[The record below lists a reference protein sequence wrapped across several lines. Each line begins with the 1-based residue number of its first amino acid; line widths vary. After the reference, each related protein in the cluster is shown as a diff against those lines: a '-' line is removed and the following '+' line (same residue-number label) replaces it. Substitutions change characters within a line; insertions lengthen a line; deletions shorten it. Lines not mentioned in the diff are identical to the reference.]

1 MDKVARRVLV
11 VNAKGGCGKT
21 TIATNLAAYFSLRQ
35 STMLLDYDPQ
45 GSSMRWLKQRT
56 DNRPPVIGMRGGEG
70 AYRPNVTRSWLM
82 QNPDYERTVID
93 APAGVGGHDLAK
105 LVQQADTI
113 LVPVQPSPIDIA
125 ATADFIRD
133 LLLEGKVRSLDIR
146 LGVVANRVK
155 ANTRVYQSL
164 QRFLK
169 TLGLPFIG
177 VLRDTQNYM
186 RAAEEG
192 LGIHELTPSLV
203 KQDVQQWQ
211 PILHWLDRK
220 LYVKSGVNRAHTASH
235 EAPPPPASDV
245 QIGATGSPY

>member
-1 MDKVARRVLV
+1 MDKVARRILVL
-11 VNAKGGCGKT
+11 NAKGGCGKT
-21 TIATNLAAYFSLRQ
+21 TIATNLAGYYAQRQ

-56 DNRPPVIGMRGGEG
+56 DNHPKVIGMRGGEG
-70 AYRPNVTRSWLM
+70 AFRPNVTRTWLM
-82 QNPDYERTVID
+82 QNPDYDRTVID
-93 APAGVGGHDLAK
+93 APAGIGGHDLVK
-105 LVQQADTI
+105 LVHQADTI
-113 LVPVQPSPIDIA
+113 LIPVQPSPIDIA

-133 LLLEGKVRSLDIR
+133 LLLEGKLRSLDIR
-146 LGVVANRVK
+146 LGVVANRIK

-177 VLRDTQNYM
+177 ALRDSQNYM

-220 LYVKSGVNRAHTASH
+220 LYVKHSVNRAHKESR
-235 EAPPPPASDV
+235 EVLPPPALGD
-245 QIGATGSPY
+245 QIDATGSPY

>member
-1 MDKVARRVLV
+1 MDKVARRILV

-21 TIATNLAAYFSLRQ
+21 TIATNLAAYYAQRQ
-35 STMLLDYDPQ
+35 STLLLDYDPQ

-56 DNRPPVIGMRGGEG
+56 DERPQVIGMRGGEG
-70 AYRPNVTRSWLM
+70 AYRPNVTRTWLM

-93 APAGVGGHDLAK
+93 APAGVGGHDLVK

-113 LVPVQPSPIDIA
+113 LIPVQPSPIDIA

-133 LLLEGKVRSLDIR
+133 LLLEGRVRSLDIR

-192 LGIHELTPSLV
+192 LGIHELAPSLA
-203 KQDVQQWQ
+203 KQDVHQWQ
-211 PILHWLDRK
+211 PILNWLDRK
-220 LYVKSGVNRAHTASH
+220 LHVQPGLNRAHTAAH
-235 EAPPPPASDV
+235 EAPPPPASDAR
-245 QIGATGSPY
+245 IGATGSPY